1 MEFTFLIIPRPL
13 LKIVMPTFVH
23 SFRQVP
29 SAYITVMRT
38 SWNRRKLLEPHFLW
52 IKLWNKLRITI
63 IMLDIFEQ
71 FLQGSMFRQNN
82 IAIPEVGI
90 WKFQNI
96 LTFNKLGFNSF

>member
-38 SWNRRKLLEPHFLW
+38 SWNRRKLLEPHFL
-52 IKLWNKLRITI
+52 
-63 IMLDIFEQ
+63 
-71 FLQGSMFRQNN
+71 
-82 IAIPEVGI
+82 
-90 WKFQNI
+90 
-96 LTFNKLGFNSF
+96 